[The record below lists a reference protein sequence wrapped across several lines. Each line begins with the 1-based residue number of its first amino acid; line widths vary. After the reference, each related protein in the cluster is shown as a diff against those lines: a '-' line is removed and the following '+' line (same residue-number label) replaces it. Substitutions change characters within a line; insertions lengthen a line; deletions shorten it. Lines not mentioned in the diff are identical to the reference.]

1 MTAVNPVDWYRV
13 SQVQDGFCGEQS
25 RALQAHGS
33 FFLFVLF
40 CFLQRFVTAI
50 LWKTTVMLNDLFD
63 LKHL

>member
-13 SQVQDGFCGEQS
+13 SQAWLLRGAKQS
-25 RALQAHGS
+25 SAGTR
-33 FFLFVLF
+33 FVFLFVLF

-50 LWKTTVMLNDLFD
+50 LWKTTVMLNDIFD